1 MQDFYVDE
9 KEMYQPLHIRY
20 LDIDK
25 KYLEQQPT
33 DQKTSSFYSTRYFGN
48 MQTQLIF
55 TLDFVKCLKK
65 TYKNFY
71 HGPLLGYY
79 Q

>member
-9 KEMYQPLHIRY
+9 KEMYPPLHIRY

-48 MQTQLIF
+48 MQT
-55 TLDFVKCLKK
+55 
-65 TYKNFY
+65 
-71 HGPLLGYY
+71 
-79 Q
+79 